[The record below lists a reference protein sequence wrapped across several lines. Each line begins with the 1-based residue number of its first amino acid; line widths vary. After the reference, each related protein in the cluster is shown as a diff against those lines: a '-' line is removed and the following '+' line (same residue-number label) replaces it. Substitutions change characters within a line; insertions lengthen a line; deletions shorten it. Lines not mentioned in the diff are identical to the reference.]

1 MKKFFKEFKTFI
13 TRGNVL
19 DMAVGVVVG
28 GAFSKIV
35 TSLVNNII
43 MPAIAALFGGK
54 SVADLKWVIS
64 PEIVDDAG
72 KVVKAEAAIGYG
84 LFIQNIIDFLLIA
97 FVLFCVLRVVMMLQN
112 GTASERQIRKAL
124 TREEKAKLK
133 AEGKTYKEI
142 REAAI
147 QKLADEKARKE
158 QEEAAKKAS
167 IETTDD
173 ILKDIRSLLSEK
185 KDAE

>member
-1 MKKFFKEFKTFI
+1 M
-13 TRGNVL
+13 
-19 DMAVGVVVG
+19 
-28 GAFSKIV
+28 
-35 TSLVNNII
+35 
-43 MPAIAALFGGK
+43 
-54 SVADLKWVIS
+54 
-64 PEIVDDAG
+64 
-72 KVVKAEAAIGYG
+72 
-84 LFIQNIIDFLLIA
+84 
-97 FVLFCVLRVVMMLQN
+97 
-112 GTASERQIRKAL
+112 
-124 TREEKAKLK
+124 K